1 VAGPADPRVRVI
13 RLEQN
18 RGVSAARNEGL
29 RLARGSWVVFLDDD
43 DELLPDMLRIS
54 REAVLTSLRPAPVS
68 ALSGITVVNEA
79 GDRIEERL
87 PISLNRGDLYLA
99 AGDFRALQDANT
111 LFAPVETL
119 RMIGGWNEALRGWEI
134 EDLFLRLTCVSS
146 IEGVPIVTYRLNHH
160 GGPRLTTDS
169 LSMIHG
175 AERTLDEYRDLFE
188 AFPKRRA
195 LYFRRVGA
203 LYLRAGQWQR
213 GVAAL
218 WRALLLDPAEPFAL
232 PRLLV
237 GFGGPVTYRVVRAAR
252 RRLGSL

>member
-1 VAGPADPRVRVI
+1 
-13 RLEQN
+13 
-18 RGVSAARNEGL
+18 
-29 RLARGSWVVFLDDD
+29 VVFLDDD

-134 EDLFLRLTCVSS
+134 EDLFLRLTRVIS

-188 AFPKRRA
+188 AFPKRRGP
-195 LYFRRVGA
+195 LFPPSRRAISKG
-203 LYLRAGQWQR
+203 GS
-213 GVAAL
+213 VAARGRGPVASSPAGPGRTFRAAPFARWL
-218 WRALLLDPAEPFAL
+218 WRTGHLSGRSSRAPSTRLALSSAL
-232 PRLLV
+232 SER
-237 GFGGPVTYRVVRAAR
+237 TA
-252 RRLGSL
+252 